1 MTGLIWTSI
10 SGFMYLEIFV
20 SVILLI
26 PYISPSRWQK
36 IFRSNLI
43 KKIESYSH
51 IYFNVL
57 IAILSLV
64 FLESIRE
71 MRKYNDALEEVD
83 LKNNRE
89 SELAAQ
95 VKLFRAQRNFY
106 ISGFALFMWF
116 ILKRLITQTSKQAHL
131 EAECEAS
138 QKQAKQASAAAQR
151 LLDQADN
158 TSNKKK
164 EDGDTEEEK
173 SLAQQL
179 DKTKE
184 DLVKT
189 KMDLKKAVSDLE
201 AVRKQAEGTN
211 REYDRLMKEHSK
223 LQQTAGETSS
233 KKE

>member
-1 MTGLIWTSI
+1 MVGILW
-10 SGFMYLEIFV
+10 SGIAGYLYAEITIAA
-20 SVILLI
+20 ILLL
-26 PYISPSRWQK
+26 PFISAQRWQK

-71 MRKYNDALEEVD
+71 MRKYNEALEEVD

-116 ILKRLITQTSKQAHL
+116 ILKRLVTQTSKQAHL

-138 QKQAKQASAAAQR
+138 QKQAKQASAAAQI

-164 EDGDTEEEK
+164 EDNDTEEEK

-189 KMDLKKAVSDLE
+189 KIDLKKAVSDLE

>member
-1 MTGLIWTSI
+1 MVGILW
-10 SGFMYLEIFV
+10 SGIAGYLYVEITIAVILMLPFV
-20 SVILLI
+20 SAQ
-26 PYISPSRWQK
+26 RWQK

-71 MRKYNDALEEVD
+71 MRKYNNALEEVD

-116 ILKRLITQTSKQAHL
+116 ILKRLITQTAKQALL

-164 EDGDTEEEK
+164 EDGDVTEEK
-173 SLAQQL
+173 SVAQQL

-211 REYDRLMKEHSK
+211 REYDRLMKEHTK

>member
-1 MTGLIWTSI
+1 MVGILWSSI
-10 SGFMYLEIFV
+10 AGFVYVEV
-20 SVILLI
+20 ATAAILLL
-26 PYISPSRWQK
+26 PFISSQRWQK
-36 IFRSNLI
+36 IFRSNLVQ
-43 KKIESYSH
+43 KCASYSH
-51 IYFNVL
+51 IYFNVF

-71 MRKYNDALEEVD
+71 MRKYSSALEDVD

-89 SELAAQ
+89 TELSAQ
-95 VKLFRAQRNFY
+95 VKLFRSQRNFY

-116 ILKRLITQTSKQAHL
+116 ILRRLVIQTSKQAHL

-138 QKQAKQASAAAQR
+138 QKQAKQANAAAQL
-151 LLDQADN
+151 LLDQQDN

-164 EDGDTEEEK
+164 ETDITEEK
-173 SLAQQL
+173 SVAQQL

-189 KMDLKKAVSDLE
+189 KMELKKALNDLE
-201 AVRKQAEGTN
+201 AFRKQAEGTN
-211 REYDRLMKEHSK
+211 REYDRLLKEHAK
-223 LQQTAGETSS
+223 LQDAAGETST

>member
-89 SELAAQ
+89 TELAAQ

>member
-1 MTGLIWTSI
+1 MLWTFI
-10 SGFMYLEIFV
+10 ALFLYLEIFL
-20 SVILLI
+20 SAILLI
-26 PYISPSRWQK
+26 PFIPPSRWQK

-71 MRKYNDALEEVD
+71 MRKYNEALEEVD

-116 ILKRLITQTSKQAHL
+116 ILKRLVTQTSKQAHL

-138 QKQAKQASAAAQR
+138 QKQAKQASAAAQI

-164 EDGDTEEEK
+164 EDNDTEEEK

-189 KMDLKKAVSDLE
+189 KIDLKKAVSDLE

>member
-1 MTGLIWTSI
+1 MVGILW
-10 SGFMYLEIFV
+10 SGIAGYLYVEITIAA
-20 SVILLI
+20 ILML
-26 PYISPSRWQK
+26 PFLSAQRWQK

-89 SELAAQ
+89 TELAAQ

>member
-71 MRKYNDALEEVD
+71 MRKYNNALEEVD

-89 SELAAQ
+89 TELAAQ

>member
-10 SGFMYLEIFV
+10 AGFMYFEIFV
-20 SVILLI
+20 SVLLLI
-26 PYISPSRWQK
+26 PFISPSRWQK

-43 KKIESYSH
+43 TKLQSYAH
-51 IYFNVL
+51 IYFNVFIL
-57 IAILSLV
+57 ILSLV
-64 FLESIRE
+64 FFESIRE
-71 MRKYNDALEEVD
+71 MRKYNEALDEVD

-89 SELAAQ
+89 TELSAQ

-116 ILKRLITQTSKQAHL
+116 ILKRLITQTSRQALL

-138 QKQAKQASAAAQR
+138 QRQAKQANAAAQQ

-158 TSNKKK
+158 VSNKKK
-164 EDGDTEEEK
+164 EDQTEEEK
-173 SLAQQL
+173 STAQQL

-189 KMDLKKAVSDLE
+189 KMELKKALNDLD
-201 AVRKQAEGTN
+201 ALRKQAEGTN
-211 REYDRLMKEHSK
+211 REYDRLLKEHAK
-223 LQQTAGETSS
+223 LQEASGEVSN